1 MRCWRLSLDFLKR
14 VLEYRLLIAQSPA
27 MSDKHMNTVLIT
39 GAAKRIGRAIALG
52 MAADGWRVAL
62 HYGTSSHE
70 AEDLALL
77 IRGNGGEAITVQAD
91 LNDEEQASN
100 LIPRAVKDAGPISC
114 LINNASLF
122 EEDSAETTTRAS
134 WDAHMQVNLRSPFV
148 LTQSFREQLPEG
160 LEGNVVNI
168 VDQRVWNLTPHFLT
182 YTLSKAG
189 LWTLTQ
195 TLAMALAPH
204 IRVNAIGPGPALP
217 SARQSEE
224 AFIKQWS
231 SLPLRRKVT
240 LQEIVDAVRFI
251 LEAPSMTGQMIALDG
266 GQHMGWS
273 HEQPAGGVGNE

>member
-1 MRCWRLSLDFLKR
+1 
-14 VLEYRLLIAQSPA
+14 
-27 MSDKHMNTVLIT
+27 MSDNTPKTVLIT

-52 MAADGWRVAL
+52 MAADGWQVAL
-62 HYGTSSHE
+62 HYRESGDDAE
-70 AEDLALL
+70 ALADA
-77 IRGNGGEAITVQAD
+77 IIADGGRAVAVRAD
-91 LNDEEQASN
+91 LNDEEQTAS
-100 LIPRAVKDAGPISC
+100 LIPETVERVGPISC

-122 EEDSAETTTRAS
+122 EEDSAETATRDS

-148 LTQSFREQLPEG
+148 LTQAFSRQLPPG
-160 LEGNVVNI
+160 MAGNVVNI

-195 TLAMALAPH
+195 TLAMALAPR

-217 SARQSEE
+217 SARQTEE

-231 SLPLRRKVT
+231 SLPLGRKVD
-240 LQEIVDAVRFI
+240 LAEIVDAVGFI
-251 LEAPSMTGQMIALDG
+251 LQASSMTGQMIALDG

-273 HEQPAGGVGNE
+273 HEQPAGGVVE

>member
-1 MRCWRLSLDFLKR
+1 
-14 VLEYRLLIAQSPA
+14 
-27 MSDKHMNTVLIT
+27 MNEPNIHTVLIT

-52 MAADGWRVAL
+52 LASDGWSVVL
-62 HYGTSSHE
+62 HYGTSGDD
-70 AEDLALL
+70 AEQLARL
-77 IRGNGGEAITVQAD
+77 IQDHGGEAVTIQAD
-91 LNDEEQASN
+91 LRDDEQASG
-100 LIPRAVKDAGPISC
+100 LISRAKEMVGPVSC

-122 EEDSAETTTRAS
+122 EEDSAETATRES

-148 LTQSFREQLPEG
+148 LTQAFSDQLPVG

-195 TLAMALAPH
+195 TLAMALAPRV
-204 IRVNAIGPGPALP
+204 RVNAIGPGPALP
-217 SARQSEE
+217 SARQTEE

-231 SLPLRRKVT
+231 SLPLRRNVD
-240 LQEIVDAVRFI
+240 LGEIVDAVRFI

-273 HEQPAGGVGNE
+273 HEQPAGGMME

>member
-1 MRCWRLSLDFLKR
+1 
-14 VLEYRLLIAQSPA
+14 
-27 MSDKHMNTVLIT
+27 MSDNYKNTVLIT
-39 GAAKRIGRAIALG
+39 GAAKRIGKAIALG
-52 MAADGWRVAL
+52 MAADGWRIAL
-62 HYGTSSHE
+62 HYNTSGDE
-70 AEDLALL
+70 AYELAQL
-77 IRGNGGEAITVQAD
+77 IADKGGEAVAIEAD
-91 LNDEEQASN
+91 LGDEDQACS
-100 LIPRAVKDAGPISC
+100 LFSRASEKTGPISC

-122 EEDSAETTTRAS
+122 EEDSAETATRAS

-148 LTQSFREQLPEG
+148 LTQSFKEQLPEG

-195 TLAMALAPH
+195 TLAMALAPT

-217 SARQSEE
+217 SARQTEE

-231 SLPLRRKVT
+231 SLPLRRNVT
-240 LQEIVDAVRFI
+240 LEEIVDAVRFI

-273 HEQPAGGVGNE
+273 HEKPGAGATE